1 MTEEAR
7 ITLLLQQANE
17 GDQDSMDQAVEIIY
31 SDLRRLAAFHI
42 GKHHGSRNA
51 ALTLQPTA
59 LVNETYIK
67 LLRQKVGY
75 TDREHFLAIAT
86 RLMLRVLI
94 DHQRSKSAAKRGGDQ
109 IRVTL
114 TGLPSH
120 HSEADAAACNILDAL
135 EKLETLDR
143 RKADVIRLRA
153 VWGMEMREVAESLG
167 VSLATVERDWR
178 FAKNWLAEELDV

>member
-7 ITLLLQQANE
+7 ITVLLQQANE
-17 GDQDSMDQAVEIIY
+17 GDQDSMDRVIEIIY

-42 GKHHGSRNA
+42 RKHHGSRSA
-51 ALTLQPTA
+51 ELTLQPTA
-59 LVNETYIK
+59 LVNETYLK

-75 TDREHFLAIAT
+75 SNREHFLAIAT

-114 TGLPSH
+114 TGLPSD
-120 HSEADAAACNILDAL
+120 SCGAEAAAYNILNAL
-135 EKLETLDR
+135 DKLEALDR

-153 VWGMEMREVAESLG
+153 VWGMEMSEVAESLG

-178 FAKNWLAEELDV
+178 FAKNWLAEELDI

>member
-42 GKHHGSRNA
+42 RKHHGSRSA

-59 LVNETYIK
+59 LVNETYIR

-75 TDREHFLAIAT
+75 TNREHFLAIAT

-109 IRVTL
+109 VRVTL

-120 HSEADAAACNILDAL
+120 NSGAEAAASGILNAL
-135 EKLETLDR
+135 EKLEALDR

-153 VWGMEMREVAESLG
+153 VWGMDMREVAESLG
-167 VSLATVERDWR
+167 VSIATVERDWR
-178 FAKNWLAEELDV
+178 FAKNWLAEELGI

>member
-42 GKHHGSRNA
+42 GKHHGSRSA

-59 LVNETYIK
+59 LVNETYMK

-114 TGLPSH
+114 TGLSSH
-120 HSEADAAACNILDAL
+120 NSEAAASGILDAL
-135 EKLETLDR
+135 EKLETLDQ

-178 FAKNWLAEELDV
+178 FAKNWLAEELEL

>member
-7 ITLLLQQANE
+7 ITSLLQQANE
-17 GDQDSMDQAVEIIY
+17 GDQDSMDRAVEIIY
-31 SDLRRLAAFHI
+31 SDLRRLATFHI
-42 GKHHGSRNA
+42 NKLRGSNNS

-59 LVNETYIK
+59 LVNETYIN
-67 LLRQKVGY
+67 LLRQKIGY
-75 TDREHFLAIAT
+75 TNREHFLAIAT

-94 DHQRSKSAAKRGGDQ
+94 DHQRSKSAAKRGGNQ

-114 TGLPSH
+114 QGLPAH
-120 HSEADAAACNILDAL
+120 NAEADAAASGILQAL
-135 EKLETLDR
+135 ETLEALDR

-153 VWGMEMREVAESLG
+153 VWGMEMSEVAESLG

-178 FAKNWLAEELDV
+178 FAKNWLAEELDL